1 MKRSFFPPISPR
13 KKAARGFLLM
23 EAVMAL
29 LIFSIMAVGFTTAL
43 KMIRQ
48 NSMSVERHM
57 KVTQILDSALIEMM
71 SLPTLEE
78 GEIVRELDEKEM
90 VLVTTVTFLELEN
103 YHGEPLDEMYRV
115 EVRAEWLEDNEI
127 KRQSAEGWR
136 YLRLYQP

>member
-1 MKRSFFPPISPR
+1 MKTVFFAR
-13 KKAARGFLLM
+13 NKKPRGFLLM

-29 LIFSIMAVGFTTAL
+29 LIFSVMAVGFTTAL

-57 KVTQILDSALIEMM
+57 KVTQILDSALIETM
-71 SLPTLEE
+71 SLPTLDE
-78 GEIVRELDEKEM
+78 GETVRELEEKEM
-90 VLVTTVTFLELEN
+90 VLVTTVEPLELQN
-103 YHGEPLDEMYRV
+103 YNGELLDEMYRV
-115 EVRAEWLEDNEI
+115 EVRAEWYEDSEL